1 MHVQNFEA
9 ALLKRIGGVVFGAE
23 ALVRQLSIAL
33 LAGGHVLLEGVP
45 GVGKTLLAKTLAG
58 ALGGHFRRIQ
68 CTADLMPSDITGVHV
83 FRPNKGEFE
92 LVPGPIFGN
101 VVLVDEINRTGPKTQ
116 SALLE
121 AMEERQV
128 SIDRKRYSLPD
139 DFFLI
144 ASQNPHE
151 FEGTYPLPESQLDRF
166 LMKLDV
172 PYPDATTE
180 AHILRTYDQPGGGH
194 SAIAVEPLA
203 SDAISLA
210 RAELKNVQ
218 VSEAVYDYAI
228 RLSQA
233 SRVDPRVALGL
244 STRGALALMR
254 CSRVR
259 AALEGRNHVLPDDLK
274 ALLPNVLTHRLVM
287 KPEAG
292 LEGVSALQIV
302 QQVLAKVPAPRE
314 IPAQIVASVAA
325 LIPSATP
332 VELPPAA

>member
-1 MHVQNFEA
+1 MQAYEFEA
-9 ALLKRIGGVVFGAE
+9 ELHQRIASVVFGAE
-23 ALVRQLSIAL
+23 ALVRQLTIAL

-45 GVGKTLLAKTLAG
+45 GVGKTLLAKTLAQV
-58 ALGGHFRRIQ
+58 LGGNFKRIQ
-68 CTADLMPSDITGVHV
+68 CTADLMPTDITGVHV

-128 SIDRKRYSLPD
+128 TIDRKRYGLPE

-166 LMKLDV
+166 LLKLEV
-172 PYPDATTE
+172 PYPSAETE
-180 AHILRTYDQPGGGH
+180 AQVLRTYDQPGGGH
-194 SAIAVEPLA
+194 RAGAVAALA
-203 SDAISLA
+203 AGAVTEARQSLRAVLVSD
-210 RAELKNVQ
+210 
-218 VSEAVYDYAI
+218 AVYDYAI

-233 SRVDPRVALGL
+233 SRQDSRVALGL

-254 CSRVR
+254 CARVR
-259 AALEGRNHVLPDDLK
+259 AALERRQHVLPDDLK
-274 ALLPNVLTHRLVM
+274 ALLSVVLTHRMVLR
-287 KPEAG
+287 PEAS
-292 LEGVSALQIV
+292 LEGLTAAVVV
-302 QQVLAKVPAPRE
+302 QQLLERVPAPRE
-314 IPAQIVASVAA
+314 VPAVAEAA
-325 LIPSATP
+325 NP
-332 VELPPAA
+332 

>member
-1 MHVQNFEA
+1 MQVQHFEA
-9 ALLKRIGGVVFGAE
+9 ELLKRIGGVVFGAQ

-172 PYPDATTE
+172 PYPDPVTE
-180 AHILRTYDQPGGGH
+180 AQILRTYDQPGGGH
-194 SAIAVEPLA
+194 SAVAVEPMPVD
-203 SDAISLA
+203 SIKLA
-210 RAELKNVQ
+210 RAELKGVQ

-254 CSRVR
+254 CARVR

-274 ALLPNVLTHRLVM
+274 ALLPNVLAHRLVL

-292 LEGVSALQIV
+292 LEGASAMQV
-302 QQVLAKVPAPRE
+302 VTQVLNKVPAPRE
-314 IPAQIVASVAA
+314 NPAPIVAESVMAE
-325 LIPSATP
+325 PSAAP
-332 VELPPAA
+332 LPIA